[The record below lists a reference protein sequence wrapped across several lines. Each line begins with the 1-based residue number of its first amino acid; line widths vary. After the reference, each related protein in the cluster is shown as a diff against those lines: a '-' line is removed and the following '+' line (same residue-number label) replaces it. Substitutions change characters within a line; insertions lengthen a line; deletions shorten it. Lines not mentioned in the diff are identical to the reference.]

1 MKGKI
6 AMSVCTDC
14 DNNISKTITA
24 LQNEEG
30 LCETTIHEEV
40 CVQATVTIT
49 PTVTSGSSTSFCLGN
64 PIIGSC
70 PGTLRENCVFTVS
83 QNICVQIPLSF
94 SATAEAVPNGIVC
107 NEVGIGACQGTSGC
121 THTRGFFA
129 NQDTVVSSLLAAG
142 PITLGIDGDG
152 FSFTVTTLT
161 DAQAVF
167 TNAVPGSPNPQYDQ
181 LYAQLLTA
189 ALNVRALTDQGIT
202 ICQFA
207 LDAIAAANA
216 LLAMTT
222 VQPNS
227 VVSGIQE
234 DLATF
239 NEGDAPGCPMHCADD
254 TVTD

>member
-1 MKGKI
+1 MP
-6 AMSVCTDC
+6 VCTDC
-14 DNNISKTITA
+14 DSNISKTVTA
-24 LQNEEG
+24 LQNENG
-30 LCETTIHEEV
+30 ICETTVHENV

-49 PTVTSGSSTSFCLGN
+49 PSVTSGPSTSFCLGN
-64 PIIGSC
+64 PVIGSC

-83 QNICVQIPLSF
+83 QNLCVQIPLSF
-94 SATAEAVPNGIVC
+94 SADAAAVPNGIVC
-107 NEVGIGACQGTSGC
+107 NEVGIGACQGTGGC
-121 THTRGFFA
+121 THTRGYFA
-129 NQDTVVSSLLAAG
+129 NHDTVVSALLAEG
-142 PITLGIDGDG
+142 PITLGVDATG

-161 DAQAVF
+161 DAELVF

-189 ALNVRALTDQGIT
+189 DLNVRALTDQGIA

-216 LLAMTT
+216 LLAMAAE
-222 VQPNS
+222 QPNS

-239 NEGDAPGCPMHCADD
+239 NEGNAPGCPLHCADD
-254 TVTD
+254 TILA

>member
-1 MKGKI
+1 MSECSDCNKNI
-6 AMSVCTDC
+6 AMAV
-14 DNNISKTITA
+14 TA

-30 LCETTIHEEV
+30 LCETTINENI

-49 PTVTSGSSTSFCLGN
+49 PEVTSGPSTSFCLGN

-70 PGTLRENCVFTVS
+70 LGTLRENCVFTVS
-83 QNICVQIPLSF
+83 QNICVQIPLTF
-94 SATAEAVPNGIVC
+94 SAAATAVPNGIVC
-107 NEVGIGACQGTSGC
+107 NEVGIGACQGTAGC
-121 THTRGFFA
+121 THTRGFF
-129 NQDTVVSSLLAAG
+129 QTHDTVVSALLAEG
-142 PITLGIDGDG
+142 PIILGNDANG
-152 FSFTVTTLT
+152 FSFTVTTLA

-167 TNAVPGSPNPQYDQ
+167 TNAVPGSPNSQYDQ

-189 ALNVRALTDQGIT
+189 DLNVRTLTDQGIA

-216 LLAMTT
+216 LLAMNA
-222 VQPNS
+222 VQPNN

-239 NEGDAPGCPMHCADD
+239 NEGNAPGCPLHCSDD
-254 TVTD
+254 AVLS